1 MTISELIKCLQ
12 ETKTEYGDVNISV
25 TTQNS
30 WYDMSNDM
38 FDKLFEIVSSEYDG
52 KRGLVI
58 RCDEI
63 Y

>member
-1 MTISELIKCLQ
+1 MTISDLIRRLQ

-25 TTQNS
+25 TTQNR
-30 WYDMSNDM
+30 WYDMSDDM
-38 FDKLFEIVSSEYDG
+38 FDKLFEVVSSANYGERD
-52 KRGLVI
+52 LVI